1 MKKTR
6 NYPLPV
12 YKRRKWGIF
21 IFNKILIN
29 GETERSELRKLKDT
43 TGKKISRKMLS
54 ETLNAFEKED
64 VIEKIPSKET
74 GAVYDFTSK
83 FRAKKLNQLNY
94 IESMDKDE
102 VFLEIRHFQHTV
114 YGLPKFEDMEEGHK
128 RIVIGSINKIDDALL
143 NLKNLGDNSP
153 LNIALLSTYPIRRM
167 KTVEEHIELKLDE
180 LFKDGLL
187 YKKKSGIRI
196 EYGNLVRFQEV
207 ILAGMTCRHGNWVNN
222 EVSKAKFV
230 YHKNLKQNF
239 TAVEIKFMLYII
251 SEIVKKNIDFKSCD
265 LEKFI
270 IFKGFNDGGL
280 WYDGNKSIFYNIAEN
295 TVKSIDTKEFYLLG
309 VAEIHNRI
317 KSCILENP
325 NTPPDLRNYDLKKY
339 GLSELISYINSKIYF
354 EKTWEPNEKITNL

>member
-1 MKKTR
+1 MKR
-6 NYPLPV
+6 MRSYPLPA
-12 YKRRKWGIF
+12 YKRLKWGRL
-21 IFNKILIN
+21 IFNKILTN
-29 GETERSELRKLKDT
+29 GETPRSELRELEDN
-43 TGKKISRKMLS
+43 TGKKISRKMLW
-54 ETLNAFEKED
+54 ETLNTLKKED
-64 VIEKIPSKET
+64 IIENIPSKET
-74 GAVYDFTSK
+74 CDVYALSPR
-83 FRAKKLNQLNY
+83 FRAKELDQIIYLNSMEKDKTFSEILN
-94 IESMDKDE
+94 
-102 VFLEIRHFQHTV
+102 FQHTV
-114 YGLPKFEDMEEGHK
+114 YGLPEFYELTDKNKE
-128 RIVIGSINKIDDALL
+128 IVLNSINKIDDALSIIKKL
-143 NLKNLGDNSP
+143 DDNSP
-153 LNIALLSTYPIRRM
+153 LNIALLSTYPI
-167 KTVEEHIELKLDE
+167 KWTKAVDENIELKLDE

-196 EYGNLVRFQEV
+196 EYGNLVRFQEI
-207 ILAGMTCRHGNWVNN
+207 ILAGMTCRHGNWINN

-230 YHKNLKQNF
+230 YHKKLKQNF
-239 TAVEIKFMLYII
+239 TAVEIKFMLSII

-280 WYDGNKSIFYNIAEN
+280 WYDGNKSIFYNIAES

-339 GLSELISYINSKIYF
+339 GLSELISYIDSKIYF